1 MFYQSSPLSPFSAAR
16 GLARPWSA
24 MQPPFLPRHS
34 VPRRPVGQAILAAAL
49 LGLTLGCS
57 PAEADRTTPVR
68 PVKTMV
74 VASGGDVRTRIF
86 PGVAEAAR
94 RVELA
99 FQVPGLLVK
108 LPVKE
113 GDRVAKG
120 DVIGELRQEEFQA
133 RLTALQG
140 ELDQARAVLRRLQ
153 SGERPEE
160 TLRRESQ
167 VRAAEARMANARAE
181 FQRFEQLMRTSA
193 VSRSQYEVAETA
205 YRVAQEEYQA
215 SVQMM
220 EKGTIGREEDIDAQ
234 AAVVR
239 GLEGRVVEAAL
250 QLSDT
255 TLTAPYDGV
264 IAQRFVEEGQNVQAK
279 QPIVR
284 FQDVE
289 EIEIVVD
296 VPETVMAADIRTAD
310 VIDLVAEFSG
320 APGLRFPVEIREIAQ
335 VADPTTQTF
344 KVRAAM
350 QAPADVTILPGMTA
364 TVTADFRRANVLG
377 DRLLVPVSA
386 VFKKDSGE
394 QIVWAITSDGDAMK
408 VAKRTVKLGDA
419 IGGEIE
425 IVGGLAPGDRIAI
438 AGASR
443 LREGMEVRDLAGE
456 LGGAQ

>member
-1 MFYQSSPLSPFSAAR
+1 
-16 GLARPWSA
+16 
-24 MQPPFLPRHS
+24 
-34 VPRRPVGQAILAAAL
+34 
-49 LGLTLGCS
+49 
-57 PAEADRTTPVR
+57 
-68 PVKTMV
+68 MV

-113 GDRVAKG
+113 GQRVAKG
-120 DVIGELRQEEFQA
+120 EVIGELRKEEFEA
-133 RLTALQG
+133 RLTSLQG
-140 ELDQARAVLRRLQ
+140 ELDQARAILRRLQ

-160 TLRRESQ
+160 TLRRESN

-181 FQRFEQLMRTSA
+181 FGRFEQLIRNSA

-215 SVQMM
+215 AVQLL

-279 QPIVR
+279 QPVVR

-364 TVTADFRRANVLG
+364 TVTADFRRAGVLG
-377 DRLLVPVSA
+377 QQLLVPISA
-386 VFKKDSGE
+386 VVKKDSGD
-394 QIVWAITSDGDAMK
+394 QIVWLVEGEGDSQK
-408 VAKRTVKLGDA
+408 VAKRAVKLGDA
-419 IGGEIE
+419 AGGDVE
-425 IVGGLAPGDRIAI
+425 IVEGLAAGDRIAI

-443 LREGMEVRDLAGE
+443 LRDGMQVRDLGNQLGE
-456 LGGAQ
+456 TR

>member
-1 MFYQSSPLSPFSAAR
+1 
-16 GLARPWSA
+16 
-24 MQPPFLPRHS
+24 
-34 VPRRPVGQAILAAAL
+34 
-49 LGLTLGCS
+49 
-57 PAEADRTTPVR
+57 
-68 PVKTMV
+68 MV

-113 GDRVAKG
+113 GQRVAKG
-120 DVIGELRQEEFQA
+120 EVIGELRKEEFEA
-133 RLTALQG
+133 RLTSLQG
-140 ELDQARAVLRRLQ
+140 ELDQARAILRRLQ

-160 TLRRESQ
+160 TLRRESN

-181 FQRFEQLMRTSA
+181 FGRFEQLIRNSA

-215 SVQMM
+215 AVQLL

-279 QPIVR
+279 QPVVR

-364 TVTADFRRANVLG
+364 TVTADFRRAGVLG
-377 DRLLVPVSA
+377 QQLLVPISA
-386 VFKKDSGE
+386 VVKKDSGD
-394 QIVWAITSDGDAMK
+394 QIVWLVEGEGDSQK
-408 VAKRTVKLGDA
+408 VAKRAVKLGDA
-419 IGGEIE
+419 AGGDVEIAE
-425 IVGGLAPGDRIAI
+425 GLAAGDRIAI

-443 LREGMEVRDLAGE
+443 LRDGMQVRDLGNQLGE
-456 LGGAQ
+456 TR

>member
-1 MFYQSSPLSPFSAAR
+1 MKS
-16 GLARPWSA
+16 
-24 MQPPFLPRHS
+24 
-34 VPRRPVGQAILAAAL
+34 AL
-49 LGLTLGCS
+49 LACAVLTATLGCT
-57 PAEADRTTPVR
+57 PASVERTEPVR

-113 GDRVAKG
+113 GQRVAKG
-120 DVIGELRQEEFQA
+120 EVIGELRKEEFEA
-133 RLTALQG
+133 RLTSLQG
-140 ELDQARAVLRRLQ
+140 ELDQARAILRRLQ

-160 TLRRESQ
+160 TLRRESN

-181 FQRFEQLMRTSA
+181 FGRFEQLIRNSA

-215 SVQMM
+215 AVQLL

-279 QPIVR
+279 QPVVR
-284 FQDVE
+284 FQDIE
-289 EIEIVVD
+289 EIEVVVD
-296 VPETVMAADIRTAD
+296 VPETVMAADIRTAE

-364 TVTADFRRANVLG
+364 TVTADFRRAGVLG
-377 DRLLVPVSA
+377 QQLLVPISA
-386 VFKKDSGE
+386 VVKKDSGD
-394 QIVWAITSDGDAMK
+394 QIVWLVEGEGDSQK
-408 VAKRTVKLGDA
+408 VAKRAVKLGDA
-419 IGGEIE
+419 AGGDVE
-425 IVGGLAPGDRIAI
+425 IVEGLAAGDRIAI

-443 LREGMEVRDLAGE
+443 LRDGMQVRDLGNQLGE
-456 LGGAQ
+456 TR